1 MLYLSRFT
9 FPDKE
14 MEFDFHL
21 YQRRTCYDTFYPF
34 GVLSGRGLV
43 ELTFEPVTI
52 LCGGNGSG
60 KTTALNIIGERLDPR
75 LIEADRAARKAAQAG
90 SGE

>member
-1 MLYLSRFT
+1 MLYLSGFT

-34 GVLSGRGLV
+34 GVLSGRGWW
-43 ELTFEPVTI
+43 
-52 LCGGNGSG
+52 N
-60 KTTALNIIGERLDPR
+60 
-75 LIEADRAARKAAQAG
+75 
-90 SGE
+90 